1 MAITAAT
8 LFALAVFFLTLFIK
22 RAALRLLAGGRANPP
37 HPAGRQ
43 GHNRE
48 EARDG

>member
-1 MAITAAT
+1 MAFTAAT

-37 HPAGRQ
+37 QPRAGR
-43 GHNRE
+43 GITGR
-48 EARDG
+48 RRGDG